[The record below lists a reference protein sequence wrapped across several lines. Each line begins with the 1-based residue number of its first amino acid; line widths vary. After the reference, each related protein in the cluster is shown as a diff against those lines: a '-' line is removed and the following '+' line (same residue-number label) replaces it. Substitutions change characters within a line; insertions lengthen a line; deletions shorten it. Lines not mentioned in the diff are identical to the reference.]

1 MSRLVA
7 STAFALLSV
16 GALSLATG
24 AAAQSTTVAPA
35 TGQAETMMAACPM
48 NVPGTKVSAVDSA
61 NAGTLVFTT
70 TGDVA
75 ALRTR
80 VHRMAEM
87 HNQHHVDGG
96 THGGMMGGGMMG
108 NGKGME
114 GKVKMPPANATVTDV
129 DSGARIALTPVAA
142 ADLPQLQAG
151 VRAHATRM
159 LQDGCGRM
167 AQKGT
172 AP

>member
-1 MSRLVA
+1 
-7 STAFALLSV
+7 
-16 GALSLATG
+16 
-24 AAAQSTTVAPA
+24 
-35 TGQAETMMAACPM
+35 
-48 NVPGTKVSAVDSA
+48 
-61 NAGTLVFTT
+61 
-70 TGDVA
+70 
-75 ALRTR
+75 
-80 VHRMAEM
+80 
-87 HNQHHVDGG
+87 
-96 THGGMMGGGMMG
+96 
-108 NGKGME
+108 ME

-142 ADLPQLQAG
+142 ADFPQLQAG